1 MKLTD
6 LIKPKPLSPGGLTPK
21 QLRLLQSLDPEV
33 LAILD
38 LTPVPSQEFKT
49 NQAIAARVE
58 QWIEEAR
65 NKPVVKRTISKGYQS
80 TNPWVI
86 VDLSGLPESD
96 RPMRGWQCMAG
107 KTIRAPF

>member
-1 MKLTD
+1 M
-6 LIKPKPLSPGGLTPK
+6 LTPK
-21 QLRLLQSLDPEV
+21 QSKLLASLDPEV

-58 QWIEEAR
+58 GWIRETEL
-65 NKPVVKRTISKGYQS
+65 KPYRPRSVTSPYPT
-80 TNPWVI
+80 TNPWSI

-96 RPMRGWQCMAG
+96 RPMRGWQCMTG

>member
-1 MKLTD
+1 M
-6 LIKPKPLSPGGLTPK
+6 LTPK
-21 QLRLLQSLDPEV
+21 QSHLLASLDPEV

-58 QWIEEAR
+58 GWIQTAALQPIRAR
-65 NKPVVKRTISKGYQS
+65 QIAKPCQDID
-80 TNPWVI
+80 PWSI